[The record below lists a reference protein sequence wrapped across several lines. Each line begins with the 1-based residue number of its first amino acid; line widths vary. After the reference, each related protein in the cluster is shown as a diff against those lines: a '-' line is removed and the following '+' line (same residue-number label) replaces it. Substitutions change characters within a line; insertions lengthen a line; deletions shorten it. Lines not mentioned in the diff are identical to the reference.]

1 MALALALIGLAELSL
16 RAVEPW
22 LSVDIQHH
30 QTFDQ
35 RAQRL
40 ATSDGLRVAVV
51 GNSMVR
57 RGLDAEAWVASS
69 QQAGA
74 PQLSVEQFH
83 PDDAGIGDWP
93 WLLHR
98 VFAARDRVPD
108 VFILC
113 MGPWV
118 MGDDAE
124 VHPTRIGRFYLDPM
138 ALGPDWAWA
147 MVPAWEDR
155 ADVGLGWASRLV
167 ANRERVQ
174 LRVLDALVPRYR
186 VLRRAINAGPERPS
200 VSVGEPVRPTYQW
213 ATKTVRQMRDTGA
226 RVVVVSMPTRSVEPL
241 DPRLTAALESAGAEV
256 IDLGVV
262 EGLDVQSHFLDGIH
276 LNPDGR
282 AVFSP
287 VFGRSVAEVLSTP

>member
-1 MALALALIGLAELSL
+1 MALALALIGLAEVGL
-16 RAVEPW
+16 RAVEPR

-40 ATSDGLRVAVV
+40 AASDGLRVAVV

-124 VHPTRIGRFYLDPM
+124 VHPTRILELGVGTTGGDFGGEIGFGHGFGDGAEESRNGRRWL
-138 ALGPDWAWA
+138 
-147 MVPAWEDR
+147 
-155 ADVGLGWASRLV
+155 
-167 ANRERVQ
+167 
-174 LRVLDALVPRYR
+174 
-186 VLRRAINAGPERPS
+186 RPS
-200 VSVGEPVRPTYQW
+200 ILT
-213 ATKTVRQMRDTGA
+213 
-226 RVVVVSMPTRSVEPL
+226 
-241 DPRLTAALESAGAEV
+241 DPRP
-256 IDLGVV
+256 I
-262 EGLDVQSHFLDGIH
+262 
-276 LNPDGR
+276 
-282 AVFSP
+282 
-287 VFGRSVAEVLSTP
+287 